1 MFAFCHWGSVHAQDL
16 GFECL
21 LISKC
26 DTELLNK
33 VCDSLH
39 PAWVAAR
46 RGCIITT
53 NLVRICSLVLA
64 GREQRVEFNISVFLS
79 WGLPQLSNLSP
90 SFRPACDGS
99 WIIPSLKLR
108 TKNPLKNQQIFF
120 YFFFFLSLLVL
131 KIISYPVFT
140 VFTPMVESSV
150 WSVTL
155 QEVSLFVFVC
165 ISSVCPFWK
174 CSTLLLKANQS
185 SPSAFCR

>member
-120 YFFFFLSLLVL
+120 YFFFFS
-131 KIISYPVFT
+131 
-140 VFTPMVESSV
+140 
-150 WSVTL
+150 
-155 QEVSLFVFVC
+155 VFVGIKNYF
-165 ISSVCPFWK
+165 ISCFHCLYTNGWKQCLVCDFTGGKFICVCMYQQCLSILEMQYPPFK
-174 CSTLLLKANQS
+174 S
-185 SPSAFCR
+185 